1 VLKGEITMPMISFS
15 ARVSRL
21 IERFVDAVEIIA
33 TEIKR
38 DNDLKTLEIGG
49 VLPQNEDEGE

>member
-1 VLKGEITMPMISFS
+1 MPMISFS